1 MANKDYYGIL
11 GVSKEAS
18 ADEIKSAYRRMA
30 KKYHPDIFA
39 TADES
44 KKKEVE
50 HKFKEI
56 QHAYAVLSDP
66 QKKAAYDQFGSED
79 GPMMGSGGFGGG
91 GGFNPFGGDGG
102 GFADDIISNIFSAFT
117 GGGGGRSVR
126 YERDGDDIEV
136 VLNLSFEE
144 AFFGVEKEIT
154 FNRVEK
160 CKTCGGTGAKNSS
173 SIKTCPKCGG
183 TGTIR
188 VNQRTPFGIMQ
199 STRTCDNCRG
209 KGKIIEE
216 KCDDC
221 KGRGRVKKQRT
232 IKVRIPAGI
241 DNGQM
246 LTMRGEGGAAE
257 GRNGNNGNLIIIFK
271 VNPHPIFRRDGIN
284 LNMEL
289 PITFLQAVLGAK
301 VDIPT
306 MNGKLP
312 IDIPEGTQNG
322 TIIRI
327 KGKGVKHL
335 KRDIYGDLFVK
346 VIIDVPKNLSMS
358 QRNKLKEAEK
368 AFEKANF
375 EKVQKFK
382 KNTKG
387 M

>member
-1 MANKDYYGIL
+1 MAEKDYYGVL
-11 GVSKEAS
+11 GVAKGASEA
-18 ADEIKSAYRRMA
+18 EIKSAYRQMA
-30 KKYHPDIFA
+30 KKYHPDVVA
-39 TADES
+39 TSDES
-44 KKKEVE
+44 KKKEAE
-50 HKFKEI
+50 KKFKEV

-66 QKKAAYDQFGSED
+66 QKKAAYDQYGSEE
-79 GPMMGSGGFGGG
+79 GPMMGSGFGGG
-91 GGFNPFGGDGG
+91 GGFNPFGEGG

-117 GGGGGRSVR
+117 GGGSSRSAR

-136 VLNLSFEE
+136 VLNLSFKE

-154 FNRVEK
+154 FNRIEK
-160 CKTCGGTGAKNSS
+160 CKTCGGSGAKNSS

-183 TGTIR
+183 SGTVR

-199 STRTCDNCRG
+199 STRTCDNCMG

-221 KGRGRVKKQRT
+221 KGRGRVKKERT

-257 GRNGNNGNLIIIFK
+257 GMNGSNGNLIIIFK
-271 VNPHPIFRRDGIN
+271 VSSHPIFIRDGIN
-284 LNMEL
+284 LNMDM

-301 VDIPT
+301 VEVPT
-306 MNGKLP
+306 MTGMLP

-335 KRDIYGDLFVK
+335 KRDTYGDLFVK
-346 VIIDVPKNLSMS
+346 VVVDIPKSLSMS
-358 QRNKLKEAEK
+358 QRSKLKDVEK

-375 EKVQKFK
+375 EKVQKYK
-382 KNTKG
+382 KSIKG
-387 M
+387 I